1 MEVFQSFGFG
11 DRAMKEANHMLEIC
25 FWEPNEKKEIARSNR
40 IPDTV
45 VGISRFQQVV
55 LHQGRI
61 EQWMTD
67 SINKWSQ
74 GKLKVER
81 PKLPVSLDIDESKVD
96 DVNAYP
102 VTVKVKTLSDDE
114 ADPEQFGSKI
124 ANGLFRQL
132 GGEKDLDVDDN
143 HETEI
148 IHAKYVIGCDGAHS
162 WVRKQLG
169 IEMEG
174 ESTDYIWGVLD
185 TVPITN
191 FPDIRNRCAIHS
203 ADSGS
208 IMIIPREDGLVRL
221 YIQLR
226 ETPRD
231 PSTKS
236 ESEAGSN
243 DTAGAKKGRVDR
255 SLITPEVILENAR
268 KIFHPYKLDIV
279 DTKWYTA
286 YQIGQRVSPQFHKNN
301 RVFIA
306 GDACHTH
313 SPKAGQGM
321 NVSMMDTYNL
331 AWKVAQVVK
340 GLAKPEILPTYESE
354 RRQIARD
361 LINFDYKFSRL
372 FSGKPGEGGI
382 SLSEFHQVFEKG
394 NEFASGTIVD
404 YEPSLLVKKP
414 VTKMEKLESENGGR
428 ALMDFE
434 FRAEYTT
441 PSAKNVSVGRR
452 LDHAKVVTYSDAKPI
467 WLADRMKS
475 DGRWRVLLFS
485 GDIAKYSKGFD
496 FARKFSDYLLSK
508 DSFVKKYT
516 PATAQLYSVIDVILV
531 SASDRRSVEWND
543 YPEAFR
549 HKDEVGRMD
558 YWSIYT
564 DEESYHQGHGKI
576 YEKYGICPE
585 AGALLVIRPDGYV
598 SVATEA
604 SEKGIKE
611 IEDFFAN
618 VLIEQN
624 PSWSSHGFLN
634 SEREELLVD
643 TYGNNDVGFPVL
655 AR

>member
-1 MEVFQSFGFG
+1 
-11 DRAMKEANHMLEIC
+11 MLEIC
-25 FWEPNEKKEIARSNR
+25 FWEPNDKGEIIRSNR

-67 SINKWSQ
+67 SIKKWSQ
-74 GKLKVER
+74 DTLQVER
-81 PKLPVSLDIDESKVD
+81 PKLPLSIDIDESKVND
-96 DVNAYP
+96 TDAYP
-102 VTVKVKTLSDDE
+102 VTVKVKTLSDDD
-114 ADPEQFGSKI
+114 ANPEQFGGKI
-124 ANGLFRQL
+124 ANGLFRQFD
-132 GGEKDLDVDDN
+132 GDKDLKVEDDSEI
-143 HETEI
+143 ET

-162 WVRKQLG
+162 WVRKQIG

-174 ESTDYIWGVLD
+174 ETSDYIWGVLD
-185 TVPITN
+185 TVPITD

-203 ADSGS
+203 KDSGS

-226 ETPRD
+226 ETPRAD
-231 PSTKS
+231 DDA
-236 ESEAGSN
+236 E
-243 DTAGAKKGRVDR
+243 KKGRVDR
-255 SLITPEVILENAR
+255 SKITPELILENAR
-268 KIFHPYKLDIV
+268 KIFHPYKLDII

-286 YQIGQRVSPQFHKNN
+286 YQIGQRVSPKFHKDN

-340 GLAKPEILPTYESE
+340 GIAKPEILATYEAE
-354 RRQIARD
+354 RRQVARD

-404 YEPSLLVKKP
+404 YTPSMIVSKP
-414 VTKMEKLESENGGR
+414 DTEMEKFDEGSKGLQ
-428 ALMDFE
+428 AFE
-434 FRAEYTT
+434 FRAQYFN
-441 PSAKNVSVGRR
+441 PLAKNVPVGRR

-475 DGRWRVLLFS
+475 DGRWRLIFFS
-485 GDIAKYSKGFD
+485 GDVAKNEKAAAFG
-496 FARKFSDYLLSK
+496 KELSDYLLSK
-508 DSFVKKYT
+508 DSFVQKYT
-516 PATAQLYSVIDVILV
+516 PASAQLFSVIDPILV
-531 SASDRRSVEWND
+531 SSSDRRSYEWFD

-549 HKDEVGRMD
+549 HRDEDGRMD

-564 DEESYHQGHGKI
+564 DEPSYHQGHGKI
-576 YEKYGICPE
+576 YEKYGISPE
-585 AGALLVIRPDGYV
+585 TGAILVVRPDGYV
-598 SVATEA
+598 SLVADTNT
-604 SEKGIKE
+604 KGIKE
-611 IEDFFAN
+611 VEDFFGN
-618 VLIEQN
+618 VLVEQN
-624 PSWSSHGFLN
+624 PSWASHGFIKAKRD
-634 SEREELLVD
+634 EDLVD
-643 TYGNNDVGFPVL
+643 TYGQNDIGFPVF